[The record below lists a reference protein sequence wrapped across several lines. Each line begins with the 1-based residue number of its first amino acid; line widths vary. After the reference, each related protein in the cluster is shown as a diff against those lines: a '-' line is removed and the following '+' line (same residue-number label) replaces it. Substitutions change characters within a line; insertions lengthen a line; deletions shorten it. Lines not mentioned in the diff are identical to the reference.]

1 MNSCLAERELERKI
15 GILDKGDGYENCIK
29 IHTKILF
36 DHFLDRDCGWLYLQ
50 IGRLFPSRNGMG
62 VFVHSDLA
70 WVLDHYKYNDRP
82 IEFLLFVRGTQFL
95 SIYVW
100 NDIEL

>member
-1 MNSCLAERELERKI
+1 MKI
-15 GILDKGDGYENCIK
+15 CIK

-100 NDIEL
+100 NDIELLWVQSDLGQLYPAVLRGI